1 MSKKFIVS
9 FASFLVG
16 ILGFTFSV
24 SAQASPDKKSVYPN
38 VKISN
43 FGQLDDRFFRGARP
57 SEKDMIALKSIGINT
72 IIDLTDNSPEERSMA
87 EAAGL
92 KYVNVAIPDKSYPTQ
107 AMVDEF
113 LKVANDPATGKF
125 YVHCAG
131 GRHRTGDM
139 GAVYRFANYGWD
151 YAKVM
156 QEMEN
161 FDFYTSN
168 GHGKQ
173 KDFVV
178 DYAQKY
184 ELARAATATTTTV
197 AGSKL

>member
-1 MSKKFIVS
+1 MSKKFLLA
-9 FASFLVG
+9 FASVLVG
-16 ILGFTFSV
+16 ISSFTFSA
-24 SAQASPDKKSVYPN
+24 SAQASPDKKAKYPG

-57 SEKDMIALKSIGINT
+57 SEKDMVALKSIGIDT
-72 IIDLTDNSPEERSMA
+72 IIDLTDNTPEERAMA

-125 YVHCAG
+125 FVHCAG

-139 GAVYRFANYGWD
+139 GALWRFANYGWSYD
-151 YAKVM
+151 QVM
-156 QEMEN
+156 QEMNN
-161 FDFYTSN
+161 FDFYSS
-168 GHGKQ
+168 GH
-173 KDFVV
+173 KDSLKFVV

-184 ELARAATATTTTV
+184 DAIRAASGGNLTA
-197 AGSKL
+197 AGQK

>member
-1 MSKKFIVS
+1 MSKKFLLA
-9 FASFLVG
+9 FASVLVG
-16 ILGFTFSV
+16 ISSFTFSV
-24 SAQASPDKKSVYPN
+24 SAQASPDKKSVFPN

-43 FGQLDDRFFRGARP
+43 FGQLDERFFRGARP
-57 SEKDMIALKSIGINT
+57 KEKDFATLKPVGIDT
-72 IIDLTDNSPEERSMA
+72 IIDLTDNTPEERGFA

-92 KYVNVAIPDKSYPTQ
+92 KYVNIAIKDKSYPTPE
-107 AMVDEF
+107 AVAEF

-139 GAVYRFANYGWD
+139 GALWRFSNYGWSYD
-151 YAKVM
+151 QVM
-156 QEMEN
+156 QEMNN
-161 FDFYTSN
+161 FDFYSS
-168 GHGKQ
+168 GH
-173 KDFVV
+173 KDSLQFVV

-184 ELARAATATTTTV
+184 ELARTATANTTTA

>member
-72 IIDLTDNSPEERSMA
+72 IIDLTDNSPEEGAMA

-113 LKVANDPATGKF
+113 L
-125 YVHCAG
+125 
-131 GRHRTGDM
+131 
-139 GAVYRFANYGWD
+139 
-151 YAKVM
+151 
-156 QEMEN
+156 
-161 FDFYTSN
+161 
-168 GHGKQ
+168 
-173 KDFVV
+173 
-178 DYAQKY
+178 
-184 ELARAATATTTTV
+184 
-197 AGSKL
+197 